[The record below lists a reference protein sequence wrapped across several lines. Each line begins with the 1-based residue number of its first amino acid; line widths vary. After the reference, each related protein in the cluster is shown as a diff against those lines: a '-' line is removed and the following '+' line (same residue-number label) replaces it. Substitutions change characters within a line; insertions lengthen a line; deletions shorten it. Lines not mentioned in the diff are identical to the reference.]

1 LFVDGSKT
9 PLKTLKGDD
18 IVSIVSGG
26 VVAFVDLSKTL
37 EKDKVTKFT
46 LKALLE
52 DSEVTALGKKI
63 RFVVDS
69 NDGIETVR
77 KADDS
82 VITDIKG
89 ATIN

>member
-1 LFVDGSKT
+1 LFVDGSNT

-18 IVSIVSGG
+18 IVSIVSGD

-69 NDGIETVR
+69 DGIETVR

-82 VITDIKG
+82 VITDIKE